1 MAISLL
7 EQNRDDENQ
16 NKTSNL
22 PTLGGDRGAGFSTGM
37 NPNPAA
43 PKGSSGRFTNLKKY
57 LEANTQGSQNIAD
70 RVGSSVDKSFN
81 EYQNQFTGKV
91 GDVNKSIG
99 DVQSRF
105 DTEGN
110 QFKNAFGTINNEL
123 NTFQSMDNR
132 GDFDKGQQ
140 SLFDFNRDYGNK
152 FTELRTGLGLNEDQ
166 LKQSEGMIK
175 AMNDQRLAQA
185 QREAQGIQTEQ
196 GRYGI
201 LKQAQPKFGNYGSG
215 QARLDQLLL
224 QGSPGAIGQ
233 LQSTFNQNLGRIKN
247 DNVSTLGQLGSSI
260 QDIIGKES
268 ALMGELQGA
277 SDLARNTF
285 VNKLNQQSNFDRVQQ
300 VRDQVYDN
308 YLNQLK
314 SGNISGDLANILG
327 LSGLESSWSAAGPNR
342 QIDPRFE
349 GATGGLKGFP
359 TENPNK
365 SLIEENQF
373 RLYDVLGQGGA
384 NAQSYLQRGRKVQGM
399 QDIMSQNDYD
409 AYMALRQLSGATD
422 PLLASGKSTLDKAV
436 SASGNLVGDI
446 NRRNQEFKNIAGQR
460 FQGLG
465 AAERSYQVDAG
476 GDWGI
481 STGITNTRGSDRDI
495 QSSVNGSALSPTGN
509 WDREFS
515 STDFMADPTQTWESM
530 FNTINNLVSGGTGTI
545 AATSV
550 NNSLNDYLYSGKN
563 RDSFMNPSTTIY
575 GGGDYG
581 SRTAAENRS
590 EVLAKDALTN
600 YLNSLVQ
607 QTGVENLGTIDNTK
621 DTIEQNETFK
631 RFKGLI

>member
-57 LEANTQGSQNIAD
+57 LEANQQGSQNIAD
-70 RVGSSVDKSFN
+70 RMGSSVDKSFN

-91 GDVNKSIG
+91 GDVNKTIG
-99 DVQSRF
+99 DTQSRF
-105 DTEGN
+105 DTEGS

-140 SLFDFNRDYGNK
+140 SLFDFNKNYGNK

-185 QREAQGIQTEQ
+185 QRESQGIQTEQ

-224 QGSPGAIGQ
+224 QGNPGAMGN
-233 LQSTFNQNLGRIKN
+233 LQSTFNQNLSRLKN
-247 DNVSTLGQLGSSI
+247 DNAATLGQLGTSV
-260 QDIIGKES
+260 QDIIGRES

-300 VRDQVYDN
+300 VRDEVYND
-308 YLNQLK
+308 YLTQLK
-314 SGNISGDLANILG
+314 TGNISGDLANMLG
-327 LSGLESSWSAAGPNR
+327 LSGLDKSWTASAPQLPDTFKGGE
-342 QIDPRFE
+342 F
-349 GATGGLKGFP
+349 TTGLKGLP
-359 TENPNK
+359 QPEDNK
-365 SLIEENQF
+365 SYLNENQF
-373 RLYDVLGQGGA
+373 RLYDILGADKSGA
-384 NAQSYLQRGRKVQGM
+384 QNYLQRGRRVQGM

-409 AYMALRQLSGATD
+409 AYSALRQLSGATD
-422 PLLASGKSTLDKAV
+422 PALASGKSTLDRAA
-436 SASGNLVGDI
+436 SASGNIVSDLNER
-446 NRRNQEFKNIAGQR
+446 NRRFGELANKNISAS
-460 FQGLG
+460 G
-465 AAERSYQVDAG
+465 AAERSYQDNVVE
-476 GDWGI
+476 GI
-481 STGITNTRGSDRDI
+481 NVGSKTIGQDRDLGAGVSFDTLDYL
-495 QSSVNGSALSPTGN
+495 QSAFPTTGSYAL
-509 WDREFS
+509 
-515 STDFMADPTQTWESM
+515 DFPLQWTNP
-530 FNTINNLVSGGTGTI
+530 FNLMGGGGTGSI
-545 AATSV
+545 GRSDV
-550 NNSLNDYLYSGKN
+550 SNSLNDYLYS
-563 RDSFMNPSTTIY
+563 D
-575 GGGDYG
+575 GGGFNKNTYITSSGD
-581 SRTAAENRS
+581 SASNAAAKARAE
-590 EVLAKDALTN
+590 ELALGQLNPVIQNLIDAK
-600 YLNSLVQ
+600 
-607 QTGVENLGTIDNTK
+607 GVKNIAAIDNTK
-621 DTIEQNETFK
+621 DTIESNEEYK